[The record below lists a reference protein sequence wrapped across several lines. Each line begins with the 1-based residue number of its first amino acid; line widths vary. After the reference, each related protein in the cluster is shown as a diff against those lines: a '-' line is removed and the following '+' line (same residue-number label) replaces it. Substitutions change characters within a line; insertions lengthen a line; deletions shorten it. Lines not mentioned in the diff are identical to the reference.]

1 MKKILI
7 SLCVI
12 LLFCLVGCGE
22 ESSDRVSYRQNA
34 YLSGEIDNFSVT
46 VISGLRESPY
56 IADGEKGELVEFCI
70 ISLSPKNSEDINKTY
85 SYKVE
90 IDGEIFQG
98 NLNKETFGSTL
109 SRDLGVDVG
118 ANMSS
123 ITFSDGESEFTV
135 PVENMTANALV
146 SGDDAL
152 NTAKAQFKDIID
164 KEESEEKYREIYIKF
179 VSDRLSGEKEYYWYV
194 AFVGKDNDYL
204 AVLID
209 VVSGD
214 VIAKRGG

>member
-1 MKKILI
+1 MKKFII
-7 SLCVI
+7 ALC
-12 LLFCLVGCGE
+12 LFVAVCFCGCGE
-22 ESSDRVSYRQNA
+22 KAEDRVSYRQNA
-34 YLSGEIDNFSVT
+34 YLSGGIENFNVT

-70 ISLSPKNSEDINKTY
+70 ITLSPKNSADANKSY
-85 SYKVE
+85 SYKTE
-90 IDGEIFQG
+90 INGEILQG
-98 NLNKETFGSTL
+98 NLNKDTFGSTL

-135 PVENMTANALV
+135 PVENMTANALI

-152 NTAKAQFKDIID
+152 NTAKAEFKDIID
-164 KEESEEKYREIYIKF
+164 KEESEGKYREIYIKF
-179 VSDRLSGEKEYYWYV
+179 VSDRLGGEKEYYWYV
-194 AFVGKDNDYL
+194 AFVGKNNDYL